1 MPTPESQAPPA
12 IPARQGLSAAEAARR
27 LATEGPNLLPGSA
40 PKSTLAI
47 VRDVVTEPMFLMLLA
62 AGSIY
67 LALGD
72 RGEALFLLGFV
83 FVVIGITLAQE
94 RKTQRALESLR
105 DLSAPRALVI
115 RDGQEQRIAGR
126 EVVRG
131 DLLVLHEGDRI
142 AADALLID
150 GQLEVDESLLTGEA
164 VPVAKLPLAQNG
176 KNAQASASAEAPAT
190 RAGPPQARPAPS
202 GDSAAHEVASVG
214 AVAASAGPPQAR
226 PAPSGGSAAHEVA
239 SVGAVAASAGPPQA
253 RPAPSGGSAAHE
265 VASVGAIYASTVVT
279 RGVAV
284 AQVCATAAHT
294 AVGRIGADLA
304 ATVEP
309 PSALQQG
316 SRRLVRNLGIGAL
329 VLALAQV
336 LLGWWWNSRPLLE
349 SLLSGI
355 ALAMAILPEEIPV
368 ILTVFL
374 ALGAWRISHQ
384 KVLTRRV
391 TAVEAL
397 GAITVLAVD
406 KTGTLTMNR
415 MAVAELTSGEQ
426 HFRPESASELPEHF
440 HLLAEFAMLA
450 TPADPFDPMEKA
462 IQHFGHQWL
471 QGTEHVHDGREP
483 EFEYALSG
491 EILAMTRVFA
501 SDEPN
506 VHLLAT
512 KGAPEAVADLCHLD
526 AAQQGAI
533 RRQVEAMAERGLR
546 VLGVARGRWKGA
558 APAPGQSPPWPQ
570 SQHDFDFDF
579 LGLVA
584 LADPPRT
591 EVPAALAECRRA
603 GVRVI
608 MMTGDHPA
616 TARAIA
622 QQVGLSD
629 RPDVITGAHLEGL
642 DDASLSERLRHV
654 DLCARLKPQHKLRL
668 VQLLRASG
676 EVVAMTGDGVNDAPA
691 LKAADVGIAMGERGT
706 DVAREAAA
714 LVLLDDSFARI
725 VAAIRQGRRIDSN
738 IRKAV
743 RFVFAVHVP
752 IIGLALVPTLL
763 HWPVLLLPVHIVL
776 LELLIDPACSIVFE
790 AEAEDS
796 DTMARA
802 PRPVSD
808 SPFAAAPLLWSVLQG
823 LGLAAVLLGGQ
834 AWLVHR
840 GWHPDQGRTVVFG
853 TLVLCVLLLI
863 LANRDLSRPAL
874 LGVTDPNPWLWRIA
888 AAMVVLLAAVMGI
901 AWLRHLMGLALP
913 GAQGAVVAGC
923 LLALCLVWLELV
935 RLAGRHQRHTA
946 SGARG
951 TA

>member
-1 MPTPESQAPPA
+1 MPEAFV
-12 IPARQGLSAAEAARR
+12 RRGLSAGEAARR
-27 LATEGPNLLPGSA
+27 LADQGPNLLPGSE
-40 PKSTLAI
+40 PKSTAAI

-62 AGSIY
+62 AGGIY

-72 RGEALFLLGFV
+72 RGEALFLLSFV
-83 FVVIGITLAQE
+83 FVVIAITLVQE

-115 RDGQEQRIAGR
+115 RDGQAQRIAGR
-126 EVVRG
+126 QVVIG

-142 AADALLID
+142 AADALLVD

-164 VPVAKLPLAQNG
+164 VPVTKLPLASG
-176 KNAQASASAEAPAT
+176 AGDIPAPAP
-190 RAGPPQARPAPS
+190 G
-202 GDSAAHEVASVG
+202 GDG
-214 AVAASAGPPQAR
+214 TPGLF
-226 PAPSGGSAAHEVA
+226 
-239 SVGAVAASAGPPQA
+239 
-253 RPAPSGGSAAHE
+253 
-265 VASVGAIYASTVVT
+265 ASTVVT
-279 RGVAV
+279 RGVGLAEV
-284 AQVCATAAHT
+284 YAIAAHT

-304 ATVEP
+304 ATTEP
-309 PSALQQG
+309 PSALQQR
-316 SRRLVRNLGIGAL
+316 SRKLVRQLGVAAL
-329 VLALAQV
+329 LLASAQV
-336 LLGWWWNSRPLLE
+336 LLGWWWNDRPLLE

-374 ALGAWRISHQ
+374 ALGAWRISRH

-406 KTGTLTMNR
+406 KTGTLTENR
-415 MAVAELTSGEQ
+415 MAVAELATAAA
-426 HFRPESASELPEHF
+426 HFQPEGAHSLAEEF
-440 HLLAEFAMLA
+440 HPLVEFAMLA
-450 TPADPFDPMEKA
+450 TPGDPFDPMEKA

-471 QGTEHVHDGREP
+471 AGTEHVHDGRQP

-501 SDEPN
+501 SDYPSQ
-506 VHLLAT
+506 HLLAT

-526 AAQQGAI
+526 AAQREAI
-533 RRQVEAMAERGLR
+533 GRQVQTMAGRGLR
-546 VLGVARGRWKGA
+546 VLGVARGRWSGQA
-558 APAPGQSPPWPQ
+558 TAPDVAPPWPP
-570 SQHDFDFDF
+570 SQHDFEFEF

-584 LADPPRT
+584 LADPPRP
-591 EVPAALAECRRA
+591 EVPAALAECRQA

-616 TARAIA
+616 TALAIA
-622 QQVGLSD
+622 RQVGLSA
-629 RPDVITGAHLEGL
+629 RPDLMTGAEIEAM
-642 DDASLSERLRHV
+642 DDAALRQRLRHV

-668 VQLLRASG
+668 VQLLRADG

-725 VAAIRQGRRIDSN
+725 VAAIRQGRRIDDN
-738 IRKAV
+738 IRKAT

-752 IIGLALVPTLL
+752 IIALALVPTLL

-790 AEAEDS
+790 AEPEGS
-796 DTMARA
+796 DLMTRP

-808 SPFAAAPLLWSVLQG
+808 SPFAAAPLAHGVFQG
-823 LGLAAVLLGGQ
+823 LGVAFVLLAGQ
-834 AWLVHR
+834 VWLAGQ
-840 GWHPDQGRTVVFG
+840 GWSAGQGRGVVFSA
-853 TLVLCVLLLI
+853 LVLAVLLLI
-863 LANRDLSRPAL
+863 LANRDPSRPVL
-874 LGVTDPNPWLWRIA
+874 LGAAAANPWLWRMA
-888 AAMVVLLAAVMGI
+888 AGVAALLVAVLGLP
-901 AWLRHLMGLALP
+901 WLRSLMGLALP
-913 GAQGAVVAGC
+913 GARELALAAG
-923 LLALCLVWLELV
+923 LVALCLVWLELV
-935 RLAGRHQRHTA
+935 RMLSQQWGR
-946 SGARG
+946 ARRG
-951 TA
+951 

>member
-164 VPVAKLPLAQNG
+164 VPVAKLPLAQDSQ
-176 KNAQASASAEAPAT
+176 NAQASASAEAPAT

-202 GDSAAHEVASVG
+202 GD
-214 AVAASAGPPQAR
+214 
-226 PAPSGGSAAHEVA
+226 
-239 SVGAVAASAGPPQA
+239 
-253 RPAPSGGSAAHE
+253 SAAHE

-415 MAVAELTSGEQ
+415 MAVAELASDEQ

-533 RRQVEAMAERGLR
+533 RGQVEAMAERGLR

-558 APAPGQSPPWPQ
+558 APAPGQSPLWPQ

-629 RPDVITGAHLEGL
+629 RPDVITGAQLEGL

-834 AWLVHR
+834 AWLVHQ